1 MPVRR
6 KTASVEAP
14 RAGFTLVE
22 VVAGLT
28 LIGLVLAGTWALL
41 ESTRDGRDRIAQEAE
56 TADAA
61 ANGERVLASL
71 FANADVSADSAH
83 RFIGDEDHATF
94 NTRCMV
100 PQGWQE
106 NCRVSMQLLK
116 APKGRDVTW
125 IVDSIPRVLRHF
137 AGGVEFR
144 YFGLVG
150 SNEQWVN
157 QWGKSIALPE
167 AIALVADG
175 DTVVVGGR
183 GRQ

>member
-41 ESTRDGRDRIAQEAE
+41 ESTRAGRDRIAQEAE

-61 ANGERVLASL
+61 ANGGRVMASL

-83 RFIGDEDHATF
+83 RFIGDEEHATSI
-94 NTRCMV
+94 TRCLG
-100 PQGWQE
+100 PQGCE
-106 NCRVSMQLLK
+106 K
-116 APKGRDVTW
+116 
-125 IVDSIPRVLRHF
+125 
-137 AGGVEFR
+137 
-144 YFGLVG
+144 
-150 SNEQWVN
+150 
-157 QWGKSIALPE
+157 
-167 AIALVADG
+167 
-175 DTVVVGGR
+175 
-183 GRQ
+183 